1 MKRTF
6 MIAGTV
12 SLMVLGL
19 ASVASAADPGLDCT
33 PTNCKT
39 QINIEVLEGTT
50 LTAPSVVAVG
60 SGFPGQTVDS
70 ASQTVTWWSNQEDL
84 QLTVKMD
91 GDLENADVDV
101 DTTIDASNVSVSS
114 TDFPD
119 ETAIDTAQP
128 VADIADVSEAT
139 LEDESSESFNLHVFI
154 PSATE
159 GTYTGYMTWTVE

>member
-84 QLTVKMD
+84 QLTVQMD
-91 GDLENADVDV
+91 GDLENAVDE
-101 DTTIDASNVSVSS
+101 TTIAASNVSVSS
-114 TDFPD
+114 SDYTD

-159 GTYTGYMTWTVE
+159 GTYTGYMTWTVD

>member
-84 QLTVKMD
+84 QLTVQMD
-91 GDLENADVDV
+91 GDLENAVDE
-101 DTTIDASNVSVSS
+101 TTIAASNVSVSS
-114 TDFPD
+114 SDYTD

>member
-33 PTNCKT
+33 PVDCKT
-39 QINIEVLEGTT
+39 EVSVIVTEGTT
-50 LTAPSVVAVG
+50 LTAPAVVAVG

-84 QLTVKMD
+84 HLTVQMD
-91 GDLENADVDV
+91 GDLENAVDE
-101 DTTIDASNVSVSS
+101 TTIAASNVSVSS
-114 TDFPD
+114 SDYTD